1 MVKALINQMLEI
13 EQALITIGREIAKQF
28 HSKSKNQNTLKYFE
42 SFVKC
47 RAQKLSQRFFKLSH
61 RFVSYKLCNMKLCI
75 DKTKAVSV

>member
-47 RAQKLSQRFFKLSH
+47 RAQKLSQ
-61 RFVSYKLCNMKLCI
+61 
-75 DKTKAVSV
+75 

>member
-42 SFVKC
+42 SFVQMS
-47 RAQKLSQRFFKLSH
+47 R
-61 RFVSYKLCNMKLCI
+61 
-75 DKTKAVSV
+75 TKAFPTILQIIPSFRFI